1 MRNMSSDLLSMCCKR
16 MFLML
21 VRTHNNYGIVC
32 AYVYVS

>member
-1 MRNMSSDLLSMCCKR
+1 MNSDLVGMWRKR

-32 AYVYVS
+32 ANVYDS